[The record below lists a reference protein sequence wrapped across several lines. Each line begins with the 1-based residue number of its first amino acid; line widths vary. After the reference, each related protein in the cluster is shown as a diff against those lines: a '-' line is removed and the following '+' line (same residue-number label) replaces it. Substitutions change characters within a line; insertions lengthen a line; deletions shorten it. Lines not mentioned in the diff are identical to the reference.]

1 MPRSRAVLSGIHMLG
16 DGDWTGWLGRQDS
29 NLHGGS
35 KSPDKGSGRKDRNVY
50 LPARV
55 PSESV
60 KATADVSRSHISG
73 EPERTASA

>member
-1 MPRSRAVLSGIHMLG
+1 LNERSVGRSGKGYHDHGPGGHNDVANAVAGAVATAPAG
-16 DGDWTGWLGRQDS
+16 C
-29 NLHGGS
+29 
-35 KSPDKGSGRKDRNVY
+35 GRKDRNVY

-60 KATADVSRSHISG
+60 KGTADVSRSHISG

>member
-1 MPRSRAVLSGIHMLG
+1 MSAVSAVVERDTI
-16 DGDWTGWLGRQDS
+16 D
-29 NLHGGS
+29 HGPGGHNDVANAVAGAAATA
-35 KSPDKGSGRKDRNVY
+35 PAGCGRKDRNVY